1 MRTMRRIALYVA
13 LPLVLLLAAGY
24 SWYRM
29 SDTGKRWRYEDRLAT
44 YCEGLIP
51 AAESAALTSYSIDP
65 GLPGDRTGG
74 ADDNRWDECGVAD
87 TRLLVALIPH
97 DAVRNRRISGEP
109 LSLLRDGSSDHLPVA
124 VGGGWQGHTDFRDTG
139 IVLNCTNRPA
149 SLVVTVSADESHE
162 NAEETRRI
170 ARLATATA
178 ERAAERWSCDAP
190 HGSRV
195 PTVPVRPDS
204 PVPGNTTGTC
214 AGVPVPGDDSVDW
227 HRETTAPGTALL
239 ETCALGE
246 TKARDEELYW
256 FGAAFGPY
264 AQRLRTSD
272 DGDSGG
278 YRGDAGTDRHSA
290 WASAACGKGPRALF
304 TVNDTEYAAPPRGYL
319 RTALRAF
326 AERAAQRHG
335 CTDLK
340 LPS

>member
-1 MRTMRRIALYVA
+1 MKTMRRIALYAVVPLA
-13 LPLVLLLAAGY
+13 LVLAAGY
-24 SWYRM
+24 GWYRM
-29 SDTGKRWRYEDRLAT
+29 SDTGKRWRYEGRLAT
-44 YCEGLIP
+44 YCEGLLP
-51 AAESAALTSYSIDP
+51 VAESAALTAYSTDP

-74 ADDNRWDECGVAD
+74 ADDDRWYECGVAD
-87 TRLLVALIPH
+87 TRLLAALIPH
-97 DAVRNRRISGEP
+97 DAVRNRNLSGDP
-109 LSLLRDGSSDHLPVA
+109 LSMLRDGDSDHLPVA
-124 VGGGWQGHTDFRDTG
+124 VGGDWQGYTDFRETG

-149 SLVVTVSADESHE
+149 SLVVAVRADESHE
-162 NAEETRRI
+162 NAAETRRI

-190 HGSRV
+190 HGTGV
-195 PTVPVRPDS
+195 PPIPVQDDRPA
-204 PVPGNTTGTC
+204 PGNATGTC

-256 FGAAFGPY
+256 FDAAFGPY
-264 AQRLRTSD
+264 TQRLRTSE
-272 DGDSGG
+272 DGPGG
-278 YRGDAGTDRHSA
+278 YRGDAGADRHSA
-290 WASAACGKGPRALF
+290 WASAVCGTGPRALF

>member
-1 MRTMRRIALYVA
+1 MRRIALYAVV
-13 LPLVLLLAAGY
+13 PLVLVLAIGY
-24 SWYRM
+24 GWYRM

-44 YCEGLIP
+44 YCEGLLP
-51 AAESAALTSYSIDP
+51 VAESAALTSYSIDP

-74 ADDNRWDECGVAD
+74 ADDDRWDECGVAD
-87 TRLLVALIPH
+87 TRLLIALIPH
-97 DAVRNRRISGEP
+97 EAVRNRSLFGDP
-109 LSLLRDGSSDHLPVA
+109 LSMLRNGDSDHLPVA
-124 VGGGWQGHTDFRDTG
+124 VGGDWQGYTDFRDTG
-139 IVLNCTNRPA
+139 VVLNCTNRPA
-149 SLVVTVSADESHE
+149 SLVVAVRADESHE
-162 NAEETRRI
+162 NSTETRQI

-178 ERAAERWSCDAP
+178 ERAADRWSCDAP
-190 HGSRV
+190 HGTGV
-195 PTVPVRPDS
+195 PPIPMPADS
-204 PVPGNTTGTC
+204 PTPGNATGTC

-227 HRETTAPGTALL
+227 HRETTAPGTALM

-256 FGAAFGPY
+256 FGTAFGPY
-264 AQRLRTSD
+264 AQRLRTAD
-272 DGDSGG
+272 DDPGS
-278 YRGDAGTDRHSA
+278 YHGDAGADRHSA
-290 WASAACGKGPRALF
+290 WASAACGAGPRALF